1 MSDSMPSI
9 RQRSASVTEGPQRA
23 PHRAMLRA
31 TGLGDEDLRR
41 PLIGVASSWNEVT
54 PCNLHLNGLAQHVK
68 EGIRA
73 AGATPI
79 EFTTIAV
86 SDGIAMGHEGMKASL
101 VSREVIADSVELMA
115 LAEAFDG
122 LVGIAGCDK
131 SLPGML
137 LAMTRLNVPSV
148 FLYGGTIMPGRFDG
162 RDVTIQDVFEAV
174 GAHARG
180 EMSAE
185 DLYRLECAA
194 CPGAGSCGGLYTA
207 NSMAACIEALGMALP
222 GGASIPATDPRRAE
236 LSRATGEAV
245 VRLLR
250 EGIRPR
256 DIITR
261 SALENSIA
269 ALVAMGGSTNG
280 VLHLLAIAQES
291 GVRLSLED
299 FDRISR
305 TTPHIADMR
314 PGGRYVMAD
323 LDRIGGVPVVL
334 RELLDGGH
342 LHGETQT
349 VTGKTLAENLKDAH
363 RPDHQDV
370 VRTSEAPLGASGTLA
385 ILTGNLAPDGAV
397 LKTAGVRRQTFRGRA
412 RVFDTE
418 EDAFDAVV
426 GGRIAR
432 GDAVVIRYEGPKG
445 GPGMRE
451 MLAVTGAIAG
461 AGLGEEV
468 ALITDGRFSG
478 ATKGLMIGH
487 VAPEAAAGGPLAIVR
502 EGDMIA
508 IDIPQRRLE
517 VALTPQQVAGRLR
530 GWRKPEPRYRT
541 GALAKYARLVTS
553 ASRGAVCR

>member
-1 MSDSMPSI
+1 
-9 RQRSASVTEGPQRA
+9 
-23 PHRAMLRA
+23 
-31 TGLGDEDLRR
+31 
-41 PLIGVASSWNEVT
+41 
-54 PCNLHLNGLAQHVK
+54 
-68 EGIRA
+68 
-73 AGATPI
+73 
-79 EFTTIAV
+79 
-86 SDGIAMGHEGMKASL
+86 
-101 VSREVIADSVELMA
+101 
-115 LAEAFDG
+115 
-122 LVGIAGCDK
+122 
-131 SLPGML
+131 
-137 LAMTRLNVPSV
+137 
-148 FLYGGTIMPGRFDG
+148 
-162 RDVTIQDVFEAV
+162 
-174 GAHARG
+174 
-180 EMSAE
+180 
-185 DLYRLECAA
+185 
-194 CPGAGSCGGLYTA
+194 
-207 NSMAACIEALGMALP
+207 MAACIEALGMALP

-250 EGIRPR
+250 DGIRPR

-261 SALENSIA
+261 PALENSIA

-342 LHGETQT
+342 LHGETRT
-349 VTGKTLAENLKDAH
+349 VTGRTLAENLKDAH

-370 VRTSEAPLGASGTLA
+370 VRTSKAPLGASGTLA

-412 RVFDTE
+412 RVFESE

-426 GGRIAR
+426 AGRIAR
-432 GDAVVIRYEGPKG
+432 GDVVVIRYEGPKG

-451 MLAVTGAIAG
+451 MLAVTGAIVG

-502 EGDMIA
+502 EGDTIA

-517 VALTPQQVAGRLR
+517 VTLTPQQVAGRLR

-541 GALAKYARLVTS
+541 GALAKYAKLVTS